1 MLTFL
6 NLFLGISTGSE
17 YIDFS
22 LKLHGFPSEGIS
34 NTSVLVV
41 KTHKCMRTHI
51 SGVRPYI
58 LQLLDSLSI
67 LKFAVL
73 MINNKNNCTLETAGH
88 SFVCPFVFFLL
99 VIVLSVLLRYPDSDY
114 PFGIFELFLT
124 ITV

>member
-41 KTHKCMRTHI
+41 KTHEYGNVTLNKYDR
-51 SGVRPYI
+51 
-58 LQLLDSLSI
+58 
-67 LKFAVL
+67 AVL
-73 MINNKNNCTLETAGH
+73 LIREPKEALLAEFNRRHGGH
-88 SFVCPFVFFLL
+88 HGHAQKLDFRRGNIILML
-99 VIVLSVLLRYPDSDY
+99 
-114 PFGIFELFLT
+114 
-124 ITV
+124 